1 MFRLSKKP
9 QTRRAVRSSRP
20 DSERFFTVMLVFS
33 HRTFRW
39 SLARK
44 SVLWAMA
51 WAVGIWGVA
60 MIGSAY
66 GLWATKKIMSFAH
79 LQGETQSQE
88 RQLHQALREAT
99 KLQEDVLALTQQFN
113 ELKRQMDDKSGG
125 KEILPMPSSQGR
137 SETPPQGTEEQ
148 KIGTLRKA
156 IASTSAQA
164 RLIRTTMGPIV
175 DQWNHTPSIPPTAGY
190 LSSGYGFRISPFSRR
205 NESGEG
211 IVGYHHG
218 FDICNAEGTPIQ
230 TTADGIVTS
239 AGWMDRYG
247 NAVIVQHAPGMETL
261 YAHLAAIKV
270 KEGQNLRR
278 GDLIGTMGRTGNAT
292 GVHLHYEVRKDG
304 QPVNPQPYLR
314 LQRKWLASLQQK

>member
-125 KEILPMPSSQGR
+125 KEILPMPSSQGL
-137 SETPPQGTEEQ
+137 S
-148 KIGTLRKA
+148 
-156 IASTSAQA
+156 
-164 RLIRTTMGPIV
+164 LIHI
-175 DQWNHTPSIPPTAGY
+175 
-190 LSSGYGFRISPFSRR
+190 
-205 NESGEG
+205 
-211 IVGYHHG
+211 
-218 FDICNAEGTPIQ
+218 
-230 TTADGIVTS
+230 
-239 AGWMDRYG
+239 
-247 NAVIVQHAPGMETL
+247 
-261 YAHLAAIKV
+261 
-270 KEGQNLRR
+270 
-278 GDLIGTMGRTGNAT
+278 
-292 GVHLHYEVRKDG
+292 
-304 QPVNPQPYLR
+304 
-314 LQRKWLASLQQK
+314 